1 MSWVKPDHSVAQ
13 KEDTGVSYEQ
23 NAMLDGEITPGEA
36 KEIEPEDADHVVG
49 PTSYL
54 DDEPLSQEFEKKID
68 TPFTV
73 HFCFYKIIDDLA
85 TPFLEFYMEKND
97 GVYGF
102 PKTPITPQ
110 SVLEPIAE
118 PEENTTDADG
128 LDMHELCSPFLMN
141 YILAPESMTRESY
154 KGFLEIDETN
164 FVVVWNCTNLEFNLE
179 NQSGLFVILDEI
191 LHKDGLLGE
200 PIDSKIGNLF
210 REHEYMKFILDK
222 DGHPVSIP
230 ICMYQV
236 EKNGVDYENSVYEEG
251 VNWKTEESGFDPQF
265 DHPIFGNV
273 YLFSTDLVETN
284 SYQNVTPLHIE
295 NAQAA
300 SPRSLITAPEGG
312 VLNVQRC
319 KRFVGFTQDVLYIM
333 NKNFALEE
341 NLVANKEDFRDFSGV
356 SFYENGAECMAFYTN
371 GVFMEL

>member
-1 MSWVKPDHSVAQ
+1 MSSKRELRSVLLSKFMSWIKPNHDLAQ
-13 KEDTGVSYEQ
+13 KEDSGVSYEQ
-23 NAMLDGEITPGEA
+23 NAMLDGEITPDET

-85 TPFLEFYMEKND
+85 TPFLEFYMEKKD

-102 PKTPITPQ
+102 PKTTITPQ

-118 PEENTTDADG
+118 PEENTTDTDYHQHNADG

-141 YILAPESMTRESY
+141 YILAPESMTREPY

-191 LHKDGLLGE
+191 LHKEGLLGE
-200 PIDSKIGNLF
+200 PIDSKVGNLF

-251 VNWKTEESGFDPQF
+251 VNWKTEESGFDPQI

-284 SYQNVTPLHIE
+284 SYQNV
-295 NAQAA
+295 
-300 SPRSLITAPEGG
+300 
-312 VLNVQRC
+312 

-341 NLVANKEDFRDFSGV
+341 NLVANKEDFRDFTGV